1 MDNFVDKK
9 ILEINFIV
17 IQTTVLQLQEIKSSW
32 EKIKFYKLFAGNVFC
47 NQGLKNDWFFP
58 LYFLY
63 LKYFNTGKSRT
74 YSDRFVADFGEEK
87 IKFNLLE

>member
-32 EKIKFYKLFAGNVFC
+32 EKIKFYKLFVGNVFC

-58 LYFLY
+58 P
-63 LKYFNTGKSRT
+63 
-74 YSDRFVADFGEEK
+74 
-87 IKFNLLE
+87 LLFISQVF